1 MRLAVMLGC
10 LLAVPAIHAAEPA
23 KRPNILLIYADDQS
37 YKTVGCYPESW
48 PWVKTP
54 HLDALARSG
63 VRFRGAYL
71 GGWCMPSRASV
82 LTGHHPHGIQS
93 MRMEGKYPGSTYD
106 PRQCPFWPA
115 LFRKAGYHTAQI
127 GKWHT
132 GTDAGFG
139 RDWDFQIVWNRPKH
153 PENAGAYYER
163 ELLAFNGAER
173 WQDGYPAD
181 NYTKWA
187 VEYIKGATRDPSK
200 PWFLWLCYGNIHG
213 PSKPAARHKGMYQGA
228 KVPEPVDLLG
238 PWPGKPAYLKNTL
251 AWRKTVDGKVVAGKN
266 GEKVGDEAGGKGTGF
281 ADWVRQVN
289 ECVPAVD
296 EGVGAV
302 IAALKETGQLENTLV
317 VYTADQGF
325 AMGEHGLR
333 MKIAPYDASYRSPLI
348 VAMPGT
354 VAAGKVCPQSANAP
368 DLVATFFAVAAVK
381 PPDGLHGRD
390 LTPLLRNP
398 AADWPHPC
406 LYEHTG
412 HDYGADVAKVLQKNP
427 KAAIYQKVPWYTAVV
442 HGGWKY
448 VRYLQPG
455 VPDELYDLGSDPEE
469 LKNLAGEPTHAQR
482 LGRLRAALAAELKRT
497 AAPAVMLPPTRR
509 PQEKP

>member
-1 MRLAVMLGC
+1 
-10 LLAVPAIHAAEPA
+10 
-23 KRPNILLIYADDQS
+23 
-37 YKTVGCYPESW
+37 
-48 PWVKTP
+48 
-54 HLDALARSG
+54 
-63 VRFRGAYL
+63 
-71 GGWCMPSRASV
+71 
-82 LTGHHPHGIQS
+82 
-93 MRMEGKYPGSTYD
+93 
-106 PRQCPFWPA
+106 
-115 LFRKAGYHTAQI
+115 
-127 GKWHT
+127 
-132 GTDAGFG
+132 
-139 RDWDFQIVWNRPKH
+139 
-153 PENAGAYYER
+153 
-163 ELLAFNGAER
+163 
-173 WQDGYPAD
+173 
-181 NYTKWA
+181 
-187 VEYIKGATRDPSK
+187 
-200 PWFLWLCYGNIHG
+200 
-213 PSKPAARHKGMYQGA
+213 
-228 KVPEPVDLLG
+228 
-238 PWPGKPAYLKNTL
+238 
-251 AWRKTVDGKVVAGKN
+251 
-266 GEKVGDEAGGKGTGF
+266 
-281 ADWVRQVN
+281 
-289 ECVPAVD
+289 
-296 EGVGAV
+296 
-302 IAALKETGQLENTLV
+302 
-317 VYTADQGF
+317 
-325 AMGEHGLR
+325 MGEHGLR